1 MGRKR
6 TIVAHKRL
14 NMALQKEALS
24 INEARLSLLKFVI
37 KTKFYLNNFSESLKS
52 YKKRHFDEGFYSLSI
67 YMMPIDKFPIKIP
80 PNSLVESRQV
90 SD

>member
-14 NMALQKEALS
+14 NMTLQKEALS

-37 KTKFYLNNFSESLKS
+37 KAKFYLNNFSESLKS
-52 YKKRHFDEGFYSLSI
+52 YKKQHFEEGLYSLSI
-67 YMMPIDKFPIKIP
+67 YMMPIDKFPIKIQ